1 MLLSLG
7 PVEDLGAG
15 CGWVDRVSSDPSELD
30 SLIPVVNAL
39 LIQRT
44 VTSGRWMLRAELK
57 AMPASPMTTP
67 IQIRQQ

>member
-30 SLIPVVNAL
+30 SLIPVVNSL
-39 LIQRT
+39 LIHRT
-44 VTSGRWMLRAELK
+44 VTSGTLDA
-57 AMPASPMTTP
+57 AC
-67 IQIRQQ
+67 